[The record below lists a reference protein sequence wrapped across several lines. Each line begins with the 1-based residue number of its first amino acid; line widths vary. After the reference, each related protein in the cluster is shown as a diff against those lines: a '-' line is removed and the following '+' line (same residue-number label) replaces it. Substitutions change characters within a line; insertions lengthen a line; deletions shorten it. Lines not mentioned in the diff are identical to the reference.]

1 MADNNKTKNN
11 KNNKNDSNSNVKI
24 SINEG
29 IATTSTMFYLEVD
42 NLEVS

>member
-11 KNNKNDSNSNVKI
+11 KNKNDSNSNVKI